1 MAECTIELA
10 QALQVHCG
18 RRRKRRY
25 HESLFFA
32 RTSMKP
38 SLHLKVWILLG
49 YVLLCTLLVLFDQQ
63 TEVEPPDQD
72 ALRPGALRVLPV
84 Q

>member
-1 MAECTIELA
+1 MAEYPIELA
-10 QALQVHCG
+10 QALPVPCEG
-18 RRRKRRY
+18 RRKRRY

-49 YVLLCTLLVLFDQQ
+49 YVLLCTMLVLFDQQ
-63 TEVEPPDQD
+63 TEVQPPDQD
-72 ALRPGALRVLPV
+72 VLRPGALQVLPV